1 LAAEEAEAAMADERD
16 ELLAREEVWNEQAE
30 SSQREAEL
38 VSAEAVKVARAAD
51 VRLREHRQSLADAE
65 SVLASEL
72 ATERQRR
79 VYLEERVA
87 SLSGERGARQDPRDA
102 ITEARLAEIE
112 LALEDE
118 PQSRAPSRVPRAA
131 PAAPAAPAAR
141 RTRRACR
148 ACRGR
153 RLGGARA
160 EGRAAR
166 GARAHRGAQYNRR
179 GHAARGGA
187 PHRRAAR
194 ATRECD
200 APLGGALGAD
210 GRRVG

>member
-1 LAAEEAEAAMADERD
+1 MADERD

-51 VRLREHRQSLADAE
+51 ARLREHRQSLADAE

-118 PQSRAPSRVPRAA
+118 PQSRVPRAGCPPLPRTA
-131 PAAPAAPAAR
+131 RALEAGAHHGPQGSGGRAR
-141 RTRRACR
+141 R
-148 ACRGR
+148 
-153 RLGGARA
+153 
-160 EGRAAR
+160 EPRAA
-166 GARAHRGAQYNRR
+166 
-179 GHAARGGA
+179 
-187 PHRRAAR
+187 
-194 ATRECD
+194 
-200 APLGGALGAD
+200 
-210 GRRVG
+210 